1 MVVTVVFFSVSPAK
15 RTVYILTMYP
25 AIALLVGAGLD
36 LLARKFAAGRP
47 VPSGAAGAADPE
59 RADGGHAAAYPA
71 PSLEA
76 SARHR
81 SSRWVTW
88 PLGLLAALVVG
99 LAAALPPVGL
109 RRPELAVLG
118 RGFLWVLAGALAV
131 LAAAAVWAWWAAVRG
146 RVGRAVA
153 ALAGGMAALA
163 LVANLYLLPRFD
175 VFKSARPLSA
185 ELLARMAPGESYAIY
200 PRLDPPFV
208 FYTRR
213 FAVPLTTPEELA
225 AFVARPGRGWVLAE
239 RDDWARLT
247 APPPL
252 VEVARE
258 PESKE
263 GYLLLT
269 ERE

>member
-1 MVVTVVFFSVSPAK
+1 
-15 RTVYILTMYP
+15 
-25 AIALLVGAGLD
+25 
-36 LLARKFAAGRP
+36 
-47 VPSGAAGAADPE
+47 
-59 RADGGHAAAYPA
+59 
-71 PSLEA
+71 
-76 SARHR
+76 
-81 SSRWVTW
+81 
-88 PLGLLAALVVG
+88 
-99 LAAALPPVGL
+99 
-109 RRPELAVLG
+109 
-118 RGFLWVLAGALAV
+118 
-131 LAAAAVWAWWAAVRG
+131 
-146 RVGRAVA
+146 
-153 ALAGGMAALA
+153 
-163 LVANLYLLPRFD
+163 
-175 VFKSARPLSA
+175 
-185 ELLARMAPGESYAIY
+185 MAPGESYAIY

-269 ERE
+269 EPVPGAPRAVLR